1 MRRWAGFLTL
11 GALSLAGLLAQD
23 AELRV
28 YTEHPRL
35 FLRPQRLRLLQR
47 EKQRDSQ
54 RWRQFALLMAGRAPM
69 PEPGFA
75 EALYYRAGGEAE
87 GGKRAVAWALSPA
100 ATDLRQLALVF
111 DWCQD
116 ALTEAQSQTLA
127 KKLVKIMESTAA
139 DRSIPATRSRLLA
152 AIALADHQQDVSA
165 RTVEQI
171 IRVWWQGQM
180 APALKAGSNVVPRD
194 ELYALFEMLH
204 AVRDNLNLDLRDAAP
219 LFFKGLPSYDLLS
232 YYPATF
238 PAAEGEYRIPAVKG
252 AREPDL
258 RRAALARAA
267 ELAMVP
273 FDNNSNQ
280 TLVLQGWLMHDS
292 FLLRGTFGVTYEFL
306 WANPYQPGLSYYHVP
321 LVFHDDLF
329 GRLFARSSWEESA
342 RWLGYFDGELQL
354 FQDGKVTLLN
364 PESAQSPLSLDE
376 AVVYFGRNGQ
386 RFTAMLQPEE
396 EAFVLGLKPGA
407 FYQIEVDDEELVEQ
421 PTDPGGILAL
431 HLPRQVKIGVRRR
444 PRPTAI
450 ESHGQAEGEKSK

>member
-1 MRRWAGFLTL
+1 MRGWAGLVIF
-11 GALSLAGLLAQD
+11 GVLSTAEIRAQD
-23 AELRV
+23 PEFRV

-35 FLRPQRLRLLQR
+35 FLRPQRLRMLQR
-47 EKQRDSQ
+47 EKERDSQ
-54 RWRQFALLMAGRAPM
+54 RWRQFALLMAGRASM

-75 EALYYRAGGEAE
+75 EALYYRTGGEADA
-87 GGKRAVAWALSPA
+87 GKRAVVWALSPS

-127 KKLVKIMESTAA
+127 KKLVKLIESSAG
-139 DRSIPATRSRLLA
+139 DRSVPATRSRLLA
-152 AIALADHQQDVSA
+152 AIALADHAQEVSS
-165 RTVEQI
+165 RNVEQI
-171 IRVWWQGQM
+171 IRVWWREQM
-180 APALKAGSNVVPRD
+180 GPALKAGNNVVPRD
-194 ELYALFEMLH
+194 DLYALFEILH
-204 AVRDNLNLDLRDAAP
+204 AVRDNLSLDLREAAP
-219 LFFKGLPSYDLLS
+219 LFFKGLPIYDLLS

-258 RRAALARAA
+258 RRAAMARAA

-329 GRLFARSSWEESA
+329 GRLFARSSWEENA
-342 RWLGYFDGELQL
+342 RWMGYFDGELQL
-354 FQDGKVTLLN
+354 FQDGKVTLVN
-364 PESAQSPLSLDE
+364 PDSAESPLMLDE
-376 AVVYFGRNGQ
+376 AVVYFGRKAQ
-386 RFTAMLQPEE
+386 RFTATLRPEE
-396 EAFVLGLKPGA
+396 EAFVLGLKPRTV
-407 FYQIEVDDEELVEQ
+407 YQIEVDDEEVVEQ
-421 PTDPGGILAL
+421 STDPGGILAL
-431 HLPRQVKIGVRRR
+431 RLPREVKIGVRIR
-444 PRPTAI
+444 PHPTAI
-450 ESHGQAEGEKSK
+450 EFHGQAEGEKSR

>member
-1 MRRWAGFLTL
+1 MRWW
-11 GALSLAGLLAQD
+11 AGLLIFGVLSTAEMRAQD
-23 AELRV
+23 PDFRV

-35 FLRPQRLRLLQR
+35 FLRPQRLRMLQR

-54 RWRQFALLMAGRAPM
+54 RWRQFALFMAGRAPM

-75 EALYYRAGGEAE
+75 EALYLRVGGEADA
-87 GGKRAVAWALSPA
+87 GKRAVTWALSPA

-127 KKLVKIMESTAA
+127 KKLVKNIESSAG

-152 AIALADHQQDVSA
+152 AIALADHMQEVST

-171 IRVWWQGQM
+171 IRVWWREQM
-180 APALKAGSNVVPRD
+180 GPALKAGNNVVPRD
-194 ELYALFEMLH
+194 DLYALFEILH
-204 AVRDNLNLDLRDAAP
+204 AVRDNLSVDLREAAP
-219 LFFKGLPSYDLLS
+219 LFFKGLPAYDLLS

-252 AREPDL
+252 GREPDL
-258 RRAALARAA
+258 RRAAMARAA

-329 GRLFARSSWEESA
+329 GRLFARSSWEENA

-354 FQDGKVTLLN
+354 FQDGKVALLN
-364 PESAQSPLSLDE
+364 PEIAEGPLSLDE
-376 AVVYFGRNGQ
+376 AVIYFGRNAQ
-386 RFTAMLQPEE
+386 RFTAMIQAGED
-396 EAFVLGLKPGA
+396 AFVVGLKPRA
-407 FYQIEVDDEELVEQ
+407 VYQIEVDDEELVEQ
-421 PTDPGGILAL
+421 STDPGGILAL
-431 HLPRQVKIGVRRR
+431 HLPRQVKIGVRIR

-450 ESHGQAEGEKSK
+450 ESHLQTEGEKSR

>member
-1 MRRWAGFLTL
+1 MRRWAGLLTFVV
-11 GALSLAGLLAQD
+11 LSIAGLLGQD
-23 AELRV
+23 PELRV

-35 FLRPQRLRLLQR
+35 FLRPQRLRMLQR

-75 EALYYRAGGEAE
+75 EALYYRVGGEPDA
-87 GGKRAVAWALSPA
+87 GKRAVAWALSAA

-116 ALTEAQSQTLA
+116 VLTEAQSQTLA
-127 KKLVKIMESTAA
+127 RKLAKIVESTAT

-152 AIALADHQQDVSA
+152 AIALADHLQDVSA
-165 RTVEQI
+165 RNVEQI

-180 APALKAGSNVVPRD
+180 APALKAGNNVVPRD
-194 ELYALFEMLH
+194 DLFPLFEILH
-204 AVRDNLNLDLRDAAP
+204 AARDNLSLDLRQGAQI
-219 LFFKGLPSYDLLS
+219 FFKGLPAYDLLS

-292 FLLRGTFGVTYEFL
+292 FLLRGTFGITYEFL

-329 GRLFARSSWEESA
+329 GRLYARSSWEESA
-342 RWLGYFDGELQL
+342 RWLGYFDGEFQL

-364 PESAQSPLSLDE
+364 PEITEGPISLDE
-376 AVVYFGRNGQ
+376 AVIYFGRNAQ

-396 EAFVLGLKPGA
+396 EAFVVGLKPRA
-407 FYQIEVDDEELVEQ
+407 VYQIEVDDEELVEQ
-421 PTDPGGILAL
+421 STDPGGILAL
-431 HLPRQVKIGVRRR
+431 RLPRQVKIGVRIR

-450 ESHGQAEGEKSK
+450 ESHGQAEMEKSR

>member
-1 MRRWAGFLTL
+1 MRGWAGLLTL
-11 GALSLAGLLAQD
+11 GALSIAGLLAQD
-23 AELRV
+23 PDFRV

-35 FLRPQRLRLLQR
+35 FLRPPRLRLLQR

-54 RWRQFALLMAGRAPM
+54 RWRQFAALMAGRAPM

-75 EALYYRAGGEAE
+75 EALYYRAGGEAD
-87 GGKRAVAWALSPA
+87 GGARAVAWALGPA
-100 ATDLRQLALVF
+100 ATDLRQLALIF

-127 KKLVKIMESTAA
+127 KKLAKIMEATAA
-139 DRSIPATRSRLLA
+139 DGSIPATRSRLLA
-152 AIALADHQQDVSA
+152 AIALADHLQDVPA
-165 RTVEQI
+165 RNVEQI
-171 IRVWWQGQM
+171 IRVWWRAQM
-180 APALKAGSNVVPRD
+180 APALKAGNNVVPRD
-194 ELYALFEMLH
+194 DLYALFEILH
-204 AVRDNLNLDLRDAAP
+204 AVRDNLNLDLRESAP
-219 LFFKGLPSYDLLS
+219 LFFKGLPAYDLLS

-252 AREPDL
+252 AGEPDL
-258 RRAALARAA
+258 RRAALSRAA

-292 FLLRGTFGVTYEFL
+292 FLLRGTFGITYEFL

-329 GRLFARSSWEESA
+329 GRLFARSSWEENA

-364 PESAQSPLSLDE
+364 PGIAEGPLLLDE
-376 AVVYFGRNGQ
+376 AVVYFGRNAL
-386 RFTAMLQPEE
+386 RFTALLQPEE
-396 EAFVLGLKPGA
+396 EAFVLGLKPRTI
-407 FYQIEVDDEELVEQ
+407 YQIEVDDEEMAEQ
-421 PTDPGGILAL
+421 ATDPGGILVL
-431 HLPRQVKIGVRRR
+431 RLPRQVQIGVRLR
-444 PRPTAI
+444 PSPTAI
-450 ESHGQAEGEKSK
+450 ESHGQAERQEK

>member
-1 MRRWAGFLTL
+1 
-11 GALSLAGLLAQD
+11 
-23 AELRV
+23 
-28 YTEHPRL
+28 
-35 FLRPQRLRLLQR
+35 
-47 EKQRDSQ
+47 
-54 RWRQFALLMAGRAPM
+54 M

-87 GGKRAVAWALSPA
+87 GGKQAVAWALSPA

-116 ALTEAQSQTLA
+116 ALTETQSQTLA
-127 KKLVKIMESTAA
+127 KKLAKIIDATAA
-139 DRSIPATRSRLLA
+139 DRSLPLLAPAWWPRSRWR
-152 AIALADHQQDVSA
+152 IICKTC
-165 RTVEQI
+165 RRKNVEQI
-171 IRVWWQGQM
+171 IRVWWQGQI
-180 APALKAGSNVVPRD
+180 APALKAGRNVVPRD
-194 ELYALFEMLH
+194 DLYALYEILH
-204 AVRDNLNLDLRDAAP
+204 AVRDNMNLDLREAGS
-219 LFFKGLPSYDLLS
+219 LFFKGLPAYDLLS

-329 GRLFARSSWEESA
+329 GRLFARSSWEENA

-354 FQDGKVTLLN
+354 FQDGKVTVLN
-364 PESAQSPLSLDE
+364 PESAESPLTMDE
-376 AVVYFGRNGQ
+376 AVVYFGRSAQ
-386 RFTAMLQPEE
+386 RFTSNWSRRWTPLCWASSRR
-396 EAFVLGLKPGA
+396 VLS
-407 FYQIEVDDEELVEQ
+407 D
-421 PTDPGGILAL
+421 
-431 HLPRQVKIGVRRR
+431 
-444 PRPTAI
+444 
-450 ESHGQAEGEKSK
+450 